1 MGFWAWYNRRVT
13 ESLLVTA
20 VILYLQIPH
29 TITAGE
35 CFFLDSNYFI
45 HVHPVTDFL
54 LYGIDLLEIIP
65 LIAIT
70 MTLYARFKA
79 SISSS

>member
-29 TITAGE
+29 TITAAE
-35 CFFLDSNYFI
+35 CFFLETNYFI

-65 LIAIT
+65 LVAIS

>member
-1 MGFWAWYNRRVT
+1 MGFWAWYNKRVT

-29 TITAGE
+29 TLTAGE
-35 CFFLDSNYFI
+35 CFFFDTNYFI
-45 HVHPVTDFL
+45 HVHPVLDFM
-54 LYGIDLLEIIP
+54 LYGIDLLEMIP
-65 LIAIT
+65 LVAIT

-79 SISSS
+79 SNSSS